1 MHLKQVMLT
10 CRLFCFVLK
19 AKHKRFMGHSAHVT
33 NIRFTSGDRYVVS
46 AGGDDCR
53 YGHFSVGKKN
63 SCNCNINCFPLFL
76 KEESGS

>member
-1 MHLKQVMLT
+1 MQI
-10 CRLFCFVLK
+10 FCFVLK

-53 YGHFSVGKKN
+53 YEFFF
-63 SCNCNINCFPLFL
+63 CW
-76 KEESGS
+76 KEELLRS